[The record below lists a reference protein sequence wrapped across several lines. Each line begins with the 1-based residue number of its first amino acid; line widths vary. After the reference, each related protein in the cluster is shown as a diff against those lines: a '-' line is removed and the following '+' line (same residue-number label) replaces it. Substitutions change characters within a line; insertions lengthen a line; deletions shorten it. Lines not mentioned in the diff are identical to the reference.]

1 MRKIKKLELPYDD
14 GKGHFGSGASIIHII
29 RKVNEMIDLLNQEDW
44 QRKSGTSKI
53 PEGCYEIPLS
63 EVDCIYQSPFSHTPT
78 IKMKQPNE
86 LSCMKCGSKENLNS
100 NKDGSFVECD
110 NCMWGEQLEKQG
122 GWRDGDIFNA
132 WDEEGFL
139 KEGFSGAFVL
149 CDFGRYSKLE
159 SFAKKHNAPKELL
172 VMGKNVKKSKLL
184 KEKENEEEKT
194 NK

>member
-110 NCMWGEQLEKQG
+110 NCMGIYLMPRKTRRNYQRKKQ
-122 GWRDGDIFNA
+122 I
-132 WDEEGFL
+132 
-139 KEGFSGAFVL
+139 
-149 CDFGRYSKLE
+149 
-159 SFAKKHNAPKELL
+159 
-172 VMGKNVKKSKLL
+172 
-184 KEKENEEEKT
+184 T
-194 NK
+194 